1 MRSFLA
7 IPLPDY
13 IKKGVYESV
22 HFSNDSG
29 IKKTNLDNLH
39 ITIAFLGDCVKKE
52 QKEEFINLLKSLS
65 FKSFA
70 ISLGKAGFFR
80 REGKP
85 SILWIGLEK
94 GERELFFIR
103 ERIISLV
110 SGSGFACDS
119 KFHPHITLARIN
131 SERGLNSVSDFL
143 SEDFSGKFSFNA
155 ENFVWIE
162 SILSSRGPTYKEL
175 FCGELK

>member
-13 IKKGVYESV
+13 IKKEVYESV
-22 HFSNDSG
+22 TFSNDSG
-29 IKKTNLDNLH
+29 IKKTNLENLH

-52 QKEEFINLLKSLS
+52 QKEEFINLLKSFS
-65 FKSFA
+65 FEPFV
-70 ISLGKAGFFR
+70 ISLGKAGSFSR
-80 REGKP
+80 KGKP

-94 GERELFFIR
+94 GEKELFFLR
-103 ERIISLV
+103 EKITSLI
-110 SGSGFACDS
+110 SGSGFVCDD

-131 SERGLNSVSDFL
+131 SERGLNSASDFL
-143 SEDFSGKFSFNA
+143 SKDFSGKISFNA
-155 ENFVWIE
+155 EKFVWIE
-162 SILSSRGPTYKEL
+162 SMLYSRGPIYREL